1 MFPIFAI
8 LLATI
13 PTLVWGLDQTTYNQ
27 NVGRLNS
34 IAYLGIPYNGCVA
47 CVNVELADGLKPE
60 ISINP
65 DAANVWMFKCCFSKS
80 LGITSPCG
88 DAYGYALGAGS
99 LFFDTDQHIYHLKTS
114 QSPRRRSKSFISIPH
129 SILIYLCNICNVQTR
144 KISADPKLTLKAK
157 PSIAG
162 IPDIQVSAHA
172 PFKQFKFCQ
181 SLNS

>member
-114 QSPRRRSKSFISIPH
+114 QSPRRRFFMMCRTMDTRQETKLMLFSV
-129 SILIYLCNICNVQTR
+129 LIKGY
-144 KISADPKLTLKAK
+144 S
-157 PSIAG
+157 
-162 IPDIQVSAHA
+162 
-172 PFKQFKFCQ
+172 
-181 SLNS
+181 